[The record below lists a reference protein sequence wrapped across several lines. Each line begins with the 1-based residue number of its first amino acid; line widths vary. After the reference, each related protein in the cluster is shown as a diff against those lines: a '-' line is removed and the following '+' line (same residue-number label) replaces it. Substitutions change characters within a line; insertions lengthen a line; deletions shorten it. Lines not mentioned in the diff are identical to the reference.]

1 MNIDFTDEE
10 LRTIYNIAN
19 YMQDRGMTN
28 IGVKIQQLGYDDK
41 WTKQLNQWNEE
52 TINEWNILA
61 TIKKKVKP

>member
-1 MNIDFTDEE
+1 MNIDLTDEE

-28 IGVKIQQLGYDDK
+28 IGIKIQQLGHDER
-41 WTKQLNQWNEE
+41 WTKQLNIWNDE

-61 TIKKKVKP
+61 NIKKKVKQ